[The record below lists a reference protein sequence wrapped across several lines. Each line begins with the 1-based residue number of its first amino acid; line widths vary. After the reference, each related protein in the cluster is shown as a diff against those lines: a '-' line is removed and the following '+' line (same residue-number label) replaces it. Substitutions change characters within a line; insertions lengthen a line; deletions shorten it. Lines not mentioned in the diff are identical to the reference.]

1 MHIGNKIWEG
11 NILIPY
17 MLLYPAQR
25 LSLFLCDKFHQ
36 VGAKAKAVEERRK
49 ETPAYEGLERARK
62 PEKVG
67 QSFFM
72 G

>member
-1 MHIGNKIWEG
+1 
-11 NILIPY
+11 
-17 MLLYPAQR
+17 MLLLLLLLGKQDAASGKWRKSKKWRPSIEVEEINAR
-25 LSLFLCDKFHQ
+25 
-36 VGAKAKAVEERRK
+36 AVEERRR

-62 PEKVG
+62 PEQDG

>member
-1 MHIGNKIWEG
+1 
-11 NILIPY
+11 
-17 MLLYPAQR
+17 MLLLLLGKQDATSGKWRKSKRWRP
-25 LSLFLCDKFHQ
+25 SIE
-36 VGAKAKAVEERRK
+36 VEEINAKAVEERRK
-49 ETPAYEGLERARK
+49 ETPAYEGFERARK

>member
-1 MHIGNKIWEG
+1 MEAEEI
-11 NILIPY
+11 
-17 MLLYPAQR
+17 
-25 LSLFLCDKFHQ
+25 
-36 VGAKAKAVEERRK
+36 KAKAVEERRK